1 MKEQAAF
8 HEKKRLFY
16 SDLRN
21 VNLLDCIVSKVKVAQ
36 VISSMNFH
44 LAFYF
49 CHVGIIYIDHRLV
62 LFETFAASL
71 LKYFSCVPM
80 SLVCLTS
87 MLGLL
92 VN

>member
-1 MKEQAAF
+1 MKEHAAF
-8 HEKKRLFY
+8 HDKKRLFY

-21 VNLLDCIVSKVKVAQ
+21 VNLLDCIVSKVKVVQ
-36 VISSMNFH
+36 VISSLNLH

-49 CHVGIIYIDHRLV
+49 CHVGIIYIDQRLV
-62 LFETFAASL
+62 LFDTFAASL
-71 LKYFSCVPM
+71 LKYFSCIPL
-80 SLVCLTS
+80 SIVCLIS